1 MTGTDMTTRILK
13 LYEALSRGK
22 EIFKLSFCAEYGV
35 SERTFERDIEK
46 IRLFLSEEYS
56 GKEVEYNPQ
65 RACYR
70 IPGINEGGSLSEIEI
85 MIIVKILKGEG
96 ALEKNEFQGLMQ
108 NLQKVSEPGKKI
120 EIKRLIKEESSQYEE
135 QGEHDAFLKL
145 FGDLHKCIIE
155 RNIIRL
161 KMKGNQDNKT
171 RFFPVAVEY
180 MDSEFYL
187 LGYKPDSETELTV
200 LRLKD
205 IDYFQVSNPKY
216 KEEIADQYSYQE
228 GKRLLENIQKR
239 RKENE

>member
-1 MTGTDMTTRILK
+1 
-13 LYEALSRGK
+13 
-22 EIFKLSFCAEYGV
+22 
-35 SERTFERDIEK
+35 
-46 IRLFLSEEYS
+46 
-56 GKEVEYNPQ
+56 
-65 RACYR
+65 
-70 IPGINEGGSLSEIEI
+70 

-155 RNIIRL
+155 RNIIRH
-161 KMKGNQDNKT
+161 KMEGNQDNKT

-187 LGYKPDSETELTV
+187 LGYKPDSETELPV

-205 IDYFQVSNPKY
+205 IDYFQVSIPKY

-228 GKRLLENIQKR
+228 GKRLLENIQKKEK
-239 RKENE
+239 RK